1 MLIQFSVQNF
11 KSIRNKITL
20 DMRATDIK
28 ENKEEIIK
36 ANNGKKYLPLAALYG
51 PNGGGKSNV
60 IEALFVLISRI
71 VAPIMVTKGGVNF
84 NRLNEMP
91 SVVPFAFSQQ
101 TQNEPTVFTIYFRT
115 ELAEYRYELH
125 FNKDKISYEK
135 LDYVL
140 HNSDKIVE
148 LFRRIDGK
156 IQLKNKLSNLN
167 VSANLSVSM
176 PLLAYLGFSYDKN
189 DIVNDVVTWFVNK
202 IDIINYG
209 NPRQEMQMAI
219 ASTEK
224 EKTTIL
230 NMMRKLHLDIEDYRT
245 EEDANGQV
253 KFVYTT
259 HVVSGYKAELEL
271 HEESRGT
278 RKIFGMLPFIVRSL
292 SEGRVLVIDELD
304 AKLHPL
310 LLKYIIKLFSNMNI
324 NTHNAQLVF
333 TSHDLS
339 TMNSSVFRRD
349 EIWFVAKGNCQDSSL
364 YSLVEF
370 KEFEDKRKKK
380 NGTYDV
386 QYLQGKYG
394 ADPYLQK
401 ILKWSDIDG

>member
-1 MLIQFSVQNF
+1 M
-11 KSIRNKITL
+11 
-20 DMRATDIK
+20 
-28 ENKEEIIK
+28 
-36 ANNGKKYLPLAALYG
+36 
-51 PNGGGKSNV
+51 
-60 IEALFVLISRI
+60 
-71 VAPIMVTKGGVNF
+71 
-84 NRLNEMP
+84 
-91 SVVPFAFSQQ
+91 
-101 TQNEPTVFTIYFRT
+101 
-115 ELAEYRYELH
+115 
-125 FNKDKISYEK
+125 
-135 LDYVL
+135 
-140 HNSDKIVE
+140 
-148 LFRRIDGK
+148 
-156 IQLKNKLSNLN
+156 
-167 VSANLSVSM
+167 
-176 PLLAYLGFSYDKN
+176 
-189 DIVNDVVTWFVNK
+189 
-202 IDIINYG
+202 
-209 NPRQEMQMAI
+209 
-219 ASTEK
+219 
-224 EKTTIL
+224 
-230 NMMRKLHLDIEDYRT
+230 DIEDYRT

>member
-1 MLIQFSVQNF
+1 
-11 KSIRNKITL
+11 
-20 DMRATDIK
+20 
-28 ENKEEIIK
+28 
-36 ANNGKKYLPLAALYG
+36 
-51 PNGGGKSNV
+51 
-60 IEALFVLISRI
+60 
-71 VAPIMVTKGGVNF
+71 MVTKGGVNF